1 MTLADEPGHRGSA
14 CTARDHARFGTPP
27 VQIGY
32 TPRHPTPPK
41 RRPMSPKVPASQR
54 AYLPPTPGAPCRCTA
69 PSTPCTPIPTTHSP
83 PPASHRSPAAV
94 SVRCKKGSAAT
105 SASPNAVPAPDPPR
119 TRPPRPRPRRLDQ
132 DSAQCHDSR
141 PTRFRA
147 NEQDPPRHAA
157 PGSLD
162 LSRRLR
168 RRTLRWPSDRAG
180 PRPSTARQSRAQCR
194 GSGRMAGLATSGELG
209 CAPPRTALTDERQP
223 GEYRVRTEGIAV

>member
-14 CTARDHARFGTPP
+14 CTARDHARLGAPP

-41 RRPMSPKVPASQR
+41 RRPMSPNVPASQR
-54 AYLPPTPGAPCRCTA
+54 AYLPSTPGAPCRCTA
-69 PSTPCTPIPTTHSP
+69 PSTPCTPIRPLIHPRRPRTDRQLQSP
-83 PPASHRSPAAV
+83 FAARRV
-94 SVRCKKGSAAT
+94 LPLRRPH
-105 SASPNAVPAPDPPR
+105 PNAVPAPDPPR

-147 NEQDPPRHAA
+147 NEPGSTRHAA

-180 PRPSTARQSRAQCR
+180 PRSSTPRQSRAQCR

>member
-1 MTLADEPGHRGSA
+1 MPGSGRPRYKSGTRRATRHHPNVDQCHPTCPQANGRTSRRRLGRRAGAPRHR
-14 CTARDHARFGTPP
+14 RHARPSRP
-27 VQIGY
+27 LI
-32 TPRHPTPPK
+32 HP
-41 RRPMSPKVPASQR
+41 RRPRIDRQLQSPFAARRVPPLR
-54 AYLPPTPGAPCRCTA
+54 RP
-69 PSTPCTPIPTTHSP
+69 H
-83 PPASHRSPAAV
+83 
-94 SVRCKKGSAAT
+94 
-105 SASPNAVPAPDPPR
+105 PNAVPAPDPPR

-147 NEQDPPRHAA
+147 NEPGSTRHAA

>member
-1 MTLADEPGHRGSA
+1 MHRERSCQARGAPGTNRVHAAPPDTTQTSTNVTQR
-14 CTARDHARFGTPP
+14 ARKPTGVPP
-27 VQIGY
+27 VDAWGA
-32 TPRHPTPPK
+32 
-41 RRPMSPKVPASQR
+41 VPVHR
-54 AYLPPTPGAPCRCTA
+54 AIDAMHA
-69 PSTPCTPIPTTHSP
+69 HPTTHSP

-105 SASPNAVPAPDPPR
+105 SASPQCSTCARSASNTPTMTSPTP
-119 TRPPRPRPRRLDQ
+119 LDQ

-141 PTRFRA
+141 PPDFEPT
-147 NEQDPPRHAA
+147 NQDPSRHAA

-180 PRPSTARQSRAQCR
+180 PRSSTARQSRAQCR
-194 GSGRMAGLATSGELG
+194 GSGWMAGLATSGELG